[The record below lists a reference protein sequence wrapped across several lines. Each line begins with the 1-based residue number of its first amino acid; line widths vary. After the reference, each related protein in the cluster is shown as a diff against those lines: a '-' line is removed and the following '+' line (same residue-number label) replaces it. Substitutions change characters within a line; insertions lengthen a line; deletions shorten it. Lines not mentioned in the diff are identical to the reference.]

1 MKRIYTD
8 LMTIILSIIFI
19 IFCLSI
25 IPYIFMVL
33 WNWLIPMFWASA
45 PILNFWHALGIV
57 ILIKL
62 IQILLFSNKTN

>member
-25 IPYIFMVL
+25 IPYIFMIL

-45 PILNFWHALGIV
+45 PILNFWQALGIV